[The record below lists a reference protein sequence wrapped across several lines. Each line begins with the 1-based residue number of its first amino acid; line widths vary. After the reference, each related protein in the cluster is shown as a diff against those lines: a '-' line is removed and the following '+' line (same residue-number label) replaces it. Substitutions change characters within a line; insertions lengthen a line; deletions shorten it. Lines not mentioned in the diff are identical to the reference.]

1 MEVQH
6 LVSKT
11 KTVSWSHG
19 TVKKVDEKGEKR
31 RLFLKQGDG
40 QKSPK

>member
-1 MEVQH
+1 ME
-6 LVSKT
+6 
-11 KTVSWSHG
+11 SWDG
-19 TVKKVDEKGEKR
+19 KKVDEKGEKR

>member
-1 MEVQH
+1 MTRIT
-6 LVSKT
+6 SYD
-11 KTVSWSHG
+11 
-19 TVKKVDEKGEKR
+19 VKEEKNKEKE